1 MLIVT
6 RSARWF
12 PSKQQVWSGPAPRHS
27 SVPTALF
34 SHQPSRR
41 KCVWGAGFWYEQE
54 KARHISSEV
63 INANAELPQN
73 IFMARPEE
81 WRRVHKVDV
90 SSMQKKCRSAP
101 ASQKAR
107 ANCMAKN
114 KIKIAWK
121 PQTEALEGSQ
131 SSRNAISSY
140 STGACTLWSL
150 PEESRCGP
158 LNLTTTED
166 RCFRQQAQ
174 GHSERRSSVPEDGSR
189 QERNFETGWHLRAAA
204 TKFGT
209 AFNLA
214 WNTTAWRR
222 DCGCRCCSWWRT
234 PLMLM
239 HILTSTIWTVTQMA
253 PLQSMLLA
261 HKLNNHQ
268 TRLFSSQSRDSGWL
282 YTTLRNSTLVRSLPW
297 GTIIRRQRSSTWKRL
312 MAGKTAFVG

>member
-1 MLIVT
+1 MV
-6 RSARWF
+6 
-12 PSKQQVWSGPAPRHS
+12 G
-27 SVPTALF
+27 
-34 SHQPSRR
+34 
-41 KCVWGAGFWYEQE
+41 
-54 KARHISSEV
+54 
-63 INANAELPQN
+63 
-73 IFMARPEE
+73 PEE

-114 KIKIAWK
+114 KRKIAWK

-222 DCGCRCCSWWRT
+222 DCGCRCCSRWRARRCWCT
-234 PLMLM
+234 FWP
-239 HILTSTIWTVTQMA
+239 Q
-253 PLQSMLLA
+253 QSGQWLRWR
-261 HKLNNHQ
+261 H
-268 TRLFSSQSRDSGWL
+268 SGWYCL
-282 YTTLRNSTLVRSLPW
+282 FTSWVTIRHSFSVHKAGTVGGCVLRWAILHRS
-297 GTIIRRQRSSTWKRL
+297 RL
-312 MAGKTAFVG
+312 GCEEQWSGGNGPVLGQD